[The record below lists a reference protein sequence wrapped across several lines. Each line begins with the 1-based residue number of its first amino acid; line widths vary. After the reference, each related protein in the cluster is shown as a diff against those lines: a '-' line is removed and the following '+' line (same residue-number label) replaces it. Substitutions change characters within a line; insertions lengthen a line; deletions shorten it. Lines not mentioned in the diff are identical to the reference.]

1 VTERESHPVTTA
13 DLVFCARCDTTHPR
27 YDCPAD
33 PFGPPET
40 ITVADLAEGDFVVHI
55 PAQAG
60 TRGARVNSGVAA
72 ITPPRTGRW
81 RAGPPRR
88 KVPVPSRAISFHDR
102 DLAGLDVPA
111 THTVMVRRRRPAGP
125 APLDLEAQV
134 ARLQDELRAA
144 CEDTAADQGEQI
156 VETGGWYELARAVM
170 DLAGPEISDAA
181 KAEFARRNGLE
192 GGEPR

>member
-1 VTERESHPVTTA
+1 MTTPTPPPPGAA
-13 DLVFCARCDTTHPR
+13 DLVYCARCDTTHPR
-27 YDCPAD
+27 YDCPED

-40 ITVADLAEGDFVVHI
+40 ITVADLAEGDFVVHV
-55 PAQAG
+55 PAQSG

-102 DLAGLDVPA
+102 DLAALDVPC
-111 THTVMVRRRRPAGP
+111 THTVMVRRRRAAG
-125 APLDLEAQV
+125 LDLEAQV
-134 ARLQDELRAA
+134 ARLQEALRAA
-144 CEDTAADQGEQI
+144 CADTAADQGEEI

-170 DLAGPEISDAA
+170 DLAGPEITAEA

-192 GGEPR
+192 GER